1 MKNIVSVSIGSSERN
16 HKASIEVM
24 GEEVVL
30 ERIGTDGDMDKAVQ
44 IIKELDGKVDAFGM
58 GGIDLYM
65 AGSKKKYMFR
75 EAKRIAEAAKVT
87 PLVDGTGL
95 KNTLEYIAVKYAV
108 ETEKVP
114 IPGKKVLLVCAM
126 DRIGMGEAFEEYDCD
141 VTYGDIIFALGLPIP
156 IKSISFIKNV
166 GTFLMPV
173 LTKMPFSWLYPTG
186 DQQKEKKTTHSRYY
200 TDKDVIA
207 GDFLYIKRYLPER
220 IDGKIV
226 VTNTVTDSDVRDLK
240 DRGAS
245 VLITTTP
252 EIQGRSFGTNVIE
265 AMLVSFADK
274 PADQLTGGDYIELI
288 NKLNIKP
295 RVVRY

>member
-114 IPGKKVLLVCAM
+114 IP
-126 DRIGMGEAFEEYDCD
+126 
-141 VTYGDIIFALGLPIP
+141 
-156 IKSISFIKNV
+156 
-166 GTFLMPV
+166 
-173 LTKMPFSWLYPTG
+173 
-186 DQQKEKKTTHSRYY
+186 
-200 TDKDVIA
+200 
-207 GDFLYIKRYLPER
+207 
-220 IDGKIV
+220 
-226 VTNTVTDSDVRDLK
+226 
-240 DRGAS
+240 
-245 VLITTTP
+245 
-252 EIQGRSFGTNVIE
+252 
-265 AMLVSFADK
+265 
-274 PADQLTGGDYIELI
+274 
-288 NKLNIKP
+288 
-295 RVVRY
+295 